1 MGSTFAV
8 PLERATGEPVGF
20 NRRLLA
26 RLVDRRF
33 WPVEG
38 AILAVTVVHGAGE
51 VTGVHQG
58 GIGSHTGLQ
67 QVLVLLYL
75 MPVVYASL
83 HFGLEGGV
91 VAGLSSLAVAA
102 PNIVLFHLHDYE
114 WLGELSAI
122 VVVLGVGVAVAVP
135 VEHERREWRRAE
147 ASSRRLALINGI
159 ARLLAEAPAPEA
171 TLEALLD
178 RLLQALG
185 LDGVALT
192 IADPPIFAVRAR
204 TPESTALLR
213 AAVGAGGQRHPGGPT
228 VVTFPISADGSP
240 IGTLA
245 VATGK
250 LLGPEDHALLAA
262 VAHHVGLEFESAR
275 IHRDERERFR
285 NYARGVV
292 AAQEAE
298 RSRIARELHD
308 DLAQTLLHLGRGLG
322 AFRDLDGVPAE
333 LVSRAEDLRAL
344 SLSTLTLVRD
354 FAHDLRPAALT
365 DLGLAPALARAAAE
379 HGARCG
385 AKVDFSVDGV
395 ERRLSPDTEVAAFR
409 IAQEAMRNVEKHA
422 GASHLWVRLQFESDT
437 VRFSV
442 QDDGVGIGAAPA
454 DRPGGDTLG
463 IAGMRER
470 AELEGGSVRIG
481 PRAGGGTTVEAVLP
495 ASAQ

>member
-1 MGSTFAV
+1 MGSTLAV
-8 PLERATGEPVGF
+8 PLERTARQPVGF
-20 NRRLLA
+20 YRRVVDRLA
-26 RLVDRRF
+26 DRRF

-38 AILAVTVVHGAGE
+38 AILVITVVHGAGE
-51 VTGVHQG
+51 ITGVHEG

-75 MPVVYASL
+75 LPVVYASL

-91 VAGLSSLAVAA
+91 VAGLSSLAVAV

-114 WLGELSAI
+114 WLGELSSM
-122 VVVLGVGVAVAVP
+122 VVVLGVGVAVATP

-159 ARLLAEAPAPEA
+159 ARLLAEAREPEA
-171 TLEALLD
+171 ALEALLD
-178 RLLQALG
+178 RLVHALG
-185 LDGVALT
+185 IDGAAVT
-192 IADPPIFAVRAR
+192 VADPPIVAVRAR

-213 AAVGAGGQRHPGGPT
+213 AALGAGGPRHPGGPA
-228 VVTFPISADGSP
+228 VVTFPLSADGSP
-240 IGTLA
+240 LGALA
-245 VATGK
+245 IATGEP
-250 LLGPEDHALLAA
+250 LSPEDHALLAA
-262 VAHHVGLEFESAR
+262 VAHHVALEFESAR

-298 RSRIARELHD
+298 RNRIARELHD

-322 AFRDLDGVPAE
+322 AFRDLDGVPPE
-333 LVSRAEDLRAL
+333 IVSRAETLRTL

-385 AKVDFSVDGV
+385 AEVDFSVEGV

-422 GASHLWVRLQFESDT
+422 GASHLWVRLQFGSGT

-442 QDDGVGIGAAPA
+442 EDDGVGIEAAPA
-454 DRPGGDTLG
+454 DGPGGDKLG

-481 PRAGGGTTVEAVLP
+481 PRPGGGTAVEAILP
-495 ASAQ
+495 AFVQ